1 MADLFGEIMKDA
13 VSGVPAEYL
22 TERDDGNIKESLG
35 SQYVA
40 EFNDWLEP
48 EKLAMD
54 YVRGRVLDIG
64 CGAGRVALY
73 LQEQGLDVIGI
84 DLSPGAI
91 QAAKSR
97 GIENAHLMDA
107 ETLEFSEDVFDTVI
121 LFGNNFGIL
130 GEVPRIAE
138 MLRRLSMITTKDAVI
153 LAASV
158 DPLSTDNPKHLA
170 YHEKNRKDG
179 KPPGLLKLRLN
190 YKGKVGDWWNL
201 LLADQ
206 SLMADIADQAGWRVD
221 EFIGSPK
228 YYVGVLRKR

>member
-1 MADLFGEIMKDA
+1 MRDLFGEIMKDA
-13 VSGVPAEYL
+13 VSGFPAEYL

-40 EFNDWLEP
+40 EFDDWLEP

-73 LQEQGLDVIGI
+73 LQQQGLDVVGI

-91 QAAKSR
+91 QVAKSR

-107 ETLEFSEDVFDTVI
+107 ESLEFSEDVFDTVI

-130 GEVPRIAE
+130 GEEPKIVE
-138 MLRRLSMITTKDAVI
+138 MFRTLSTVTTKDAVI

-158 DPLSTDNPKHLA
+158 DPLFTDNPKHLA
-170 YHEKNRKDG
+170 YHEKNRKEG

-190 YKGKVGDWWNL
+190 YKEEVGDWWNL
-201 LLADQ
+201 LLAEQ
-206 SLMADIADQAGWRVD
+206 TRMADIADQAGWRADV
-221 EFIGSPK
+221 FIGTPR